1 MIMFIFV
8 VSTAVMPLFADV
20 KVIDSAPVRITIVSD
35 NNYPTKITTKSDHDD
50 IEKRVVGVSPIGPV
64 HVYYLLIAVLVGGV
78 LILSLVFY
86 DLMLRRTMK
95 AKTTE
100 LQTTV
105 DRLKQS
111 EEEYRELVESAN
123 SIILRMD
130 NTGCITFFNT
140 FAQRFFGYR
149 SEDILEKN
157 VIGTITPDNDA
168 TARDLKTMIEDIVQ
182 NPDRYENITIENIRC
197 NGERVWI
204 AWTNKPI
211 RDENDRLVGVLCVG
225 NDITERK
232 RVEKALRES
241 ENEYRNIFNNAIE
254 GIFQTTPEGRYRSI
268 NPAFALMFGYESP
281 DEMKSAVQ
289 NIGEQ
294 LSVNEEDR
302 KRLIGMMQV
311 SQGMVR
317 GFDVQLKRKDGSLFW
332 VSINAQLVNKEGEE
346 FPYLEGTC
354 MDISDRKQAEEERLL
369 LEERLI
375 RAEKMEG
382 LGRLAGGVAHDMNN
396 VLGVLVGYSEL
407 LKEKIPIDS
416 PLRKYAEN
424 ILKSGLRGAAI
435 IQDLLTMARRSVA
448 VSEVVN
454 WNRVVSDYTKTL
466 EYEKLKSEH
475 QDVTVRINLTEG
487 LLNIKGSPIHLSKTL
502 VNLVANA
509 AEAISGQGEITI
521 TTENR
526 YLDIPIQ
533 GYDDMREGDYAVLS
547 VSDTGKGIS
556 VKDIGKIFEPFYTKK
571 VMGRS
576 GTGLGL
582 AVVWG
587 TVKDHNGYVDVQ
599 SEEGKGSTFTIYLPV
614 TREKMVEL
622 EKAVDSAVYRGKDET
637 ILVVDDVKEQRE
649 LAASMLGMLGYKV
662 EVVASGEAAIDYF
675 RSKKADLMVL
685 DMIMEPGIDGYETYR
700 QVLEMNLRQKAV
712 IVSGFSETDQVRKV
726 LEIGAGSFVRK
737 PYILEKI
744 GLAVRKELDK
754 K

>member
-1 MIMFIFV
+1 MQRAGQKRKMR
-8 VSTAVMPLFADV
+8 AE
-20 KVIDSAPVRITIVSD
+20 
-35 NNYPTKITTKSDHDD
+35 TK
-50 IEKRVVGVSPIGPV
+50 
-64 HVYYLLIAVLVGGV
+64 
-78 LILSLVFY
+78 
-86 DLMLRRTMK
+86 
-95 AKTTE
+95 E
-100 LQTTV
+100 LQILV
-105 DRLKQS
+105 DRLKRS
-111 EEEYRELVESAN
+111 EEEYRELVESVN

-130 NTGCITFFNT
+130 NTGCVTFFNK

-149 SEDILEKN
+149 PEHIIGKN
-157 VIGTITPDNDA
+157 AVGAIVPDNEA
-168 TARDLKTMIEDIVQ
+168 AVRDLKNMIEDISE
-182 NPDRYENITIENIRC
+182 NPDGYENVTTENIRS
-197 NGERVWI
+197 NGERVWV
-204 AWTNKPI
+204 AWNIKPI
-211 RDENDRLVGVLCVG
+211 RDENHQLVGVLCVG

-232 RVEKALRES
+232 RVEKALKES
-241 ENEYRNIFNNAIE
+241 ENEYRNIFDNAIE
-254 GIFQTTPEGRYRSI
+254 GIFQTMPDGRYRSI
-268 NPAFALMFGYESP
+268 NPAFAHMFGYESP
-281 DEMKSAVQ
+281 EEMKSAVQ

-294 LSVNEEDR
+294 LSVNETDR
-302 KRLIGMMQV
+302 TRLIEMMQV

-317 GFDVQLKRKDGSLFW
+317 GFNVQLKRKDGSLFW
-332 VSINAQLVNKEGEE
+332 VSINAQLVSKEGEE
-346 FPYLEGTC
+346 SPYLEGTC
-354 MDISDRKQAEEERLL
+354 MDISDRKQAEEVRLL

-454 WNRVVSDYTKTL
+454 LNRVVSDYTKTL
-466 EYEKLKSEH
+466 EYRKLKSDHPE
-475 QDVTVRINLTEG
+475 VNVRINLTEG

-502 VNLVANA
+502 VNLVSNA

-521 TTENR
+521 KTENR
-526 YLDIPIQ
+526 YLDVPIQ

-547 VSDTGKGIS
+547 ISDTGNGIP
-556 VKDIGKIFEPFYTKK
+556 VKDLGKIFEPFYTKK

-587 TVKDHNGYVDVQ
+587 AVKDHNGYIDVQ

-614 TREKMVEL
+614 TREKMMEL
-622 EKAVDSAVYRGKDET
+622 EKAVDSAVYRGKGET

-649 LAASMLGMLGYKV
+649 LATNMLEMLGYKV
-662 EVVASGEAAIDYF
+662 EAVSSGEAAIDYLQ
-675 RSKKADLMVL
+675 SKKIDLMVL

-700 QVLEMNLRQKAV
+700 QVLEMNPRQKAV
-712 IVSGFSETDQVRKV
+712 IVSGFSETDRVKEV
-726 LEIGAGSFVRK
+726 MEIGAGSFIRK

-744 GLAVRKELDK
+744 GLAVRKELDRK
-754 K
+754 